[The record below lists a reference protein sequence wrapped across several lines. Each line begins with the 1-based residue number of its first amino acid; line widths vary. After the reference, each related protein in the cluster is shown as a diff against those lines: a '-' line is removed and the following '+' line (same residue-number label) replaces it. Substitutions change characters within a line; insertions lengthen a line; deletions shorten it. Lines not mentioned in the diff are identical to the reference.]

1 MIKTALH
8 KRSSFFIDAIN
19 VVYYVDL
26 FLYNELFYRASKG
39 DQLIKSLFGHIL
51 PNDEYYYSGHGKDVA
66 IIHRLTGKK
75 HQNILL
81 DLIDKSKYDLDIPL
95 EEFVASLYFSC
106 LTEPECPE
114 FLQMTEFGNTLRM
127 IVGDANV
134 NQVVLYIPFQSD
146 FILSTISESF
156 SGVDISRLKILV
168 GGKPDFLEKN
178 FFDMYV
184 LENVSDVDNLLYGKM
199 SNRTEVLVP
208 NYEFNLVEKRT
219 NLEQLVEQVTYQRLN
234 LKYDAR
240 EYYDKNLSINTMS
253 IPL

>member
-8 KRSSFFIDAIN
+8 KRSSFFIDVFN
-19 VVYYVDL
+19 VVYYIDL
-26 FLYNELFYRASKG
+26 FIYNELFYRATNG

-51 PNDEYYYSGHGKDVA
+51 PDNNEYYSGHGKDVA
-66 IIHRLTGKK
+66 IIHKLTGKK
-75 HQNILL
+75 HQNVLL
-81 DLIDKSKYDLDIPL
+81 DLIDKSKYNLDVSL

-127 IVGDANV
+127 IVGDVNV
-134 NQVVLYIPFQSD
+134 NMVVLYMPFRSD
-146 FILSTISESF
+146 LVLSTISESF
-156 SGVDISRLKILV
+156 SGIDISRLKMLI
-168 GGKPDFLEKN
+168 GGKPSFLEKN

-184 LENVSDVDNLLYGKM
+184 LENVSDIDNLLYGKM
-199 SNRTEVLVP
+199 SNRTEILVP
-208 NYEFNLVEKRT
+208 NYEFNLVKKRT

-234 LKYDAR
+234 LKYDTR
-240 EYYDKNLSINTMS
+240 EYYEKNLSINTMS